1 MDSFELIKDE
11 RDPSILAVR
20 ISNIM
25 HIINTKDGGMD
36 TKYSIKLDT
45 LKGEVITNTFMM
57 KGVVIVN
64 KDKLY

>member
-20 ISNIM
+20 ISNIL

-45 LKGEVITNTFMM
+45 KGEVITNTFMM

-64 KDKLY
+64 KDKSY